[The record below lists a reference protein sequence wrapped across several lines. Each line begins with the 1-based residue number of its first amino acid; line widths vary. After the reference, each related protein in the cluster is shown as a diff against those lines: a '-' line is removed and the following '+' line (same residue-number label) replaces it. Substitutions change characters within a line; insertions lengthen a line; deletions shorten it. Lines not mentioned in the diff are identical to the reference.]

1 MKNDFLSRYIK
12 GFAIGVAAIIPGISG
27 GTIAFLLGIYDEL
40 IEAINNI
47 TQQFKT
53 SLNILVPVGL
63 GVLSAIVALTIPI
76 GLAFDYFPLPTV
88 SLFAGFIVGGLPLLA
103 KKANMKHDVFSWV
116 TVLIPALIAMSLGIF
131 SVWGELD
138 ASAILEQASLLP
150 KVSLIVIGALG
161 VSAFIVPGISG
172 SMLLLTLGFYEP
184 ILNSLENIID
194 SLPNVFAAGNDLTNF
209 VFLGVG
215 LLLGFVS
222 ISALMGYL
230 LKHHAHT
237 VHIVVLGFVVGSLFS
252 VFVNYEIIDVYGNL
266 DALQSILSLLTL
278 SGGTILS
285 YRLNTQHAA

>member
-1 MKNDFLSRYIK
+1 M
-12 GFAIGVAAIIPGISG
+12 GVAAIIPGISG
-27 GTIAFLLGIYDEL
+27 GTIAFILGIYDEL

-47 TQQFKT
+47 TKQVKT
-53 SLNILVPVGL
+53 SLTILIPVGL
-63 GVLSAIVALTIPI
+63 GVLSAIIALTIPI

-103 KKANMKHDVFSWV
+103 KKADLKRNVLSWV
-116 TVLIPALIAMSLGIF
+116 TLLIPALIAVSLGVF

-138 ASAILEQASLLP
+138 ASAILDQSALLP
-150 KVSLIVIGALG
+150 KISLIVIGALG

-184 ILNSLENIID
+184 ILNSLENVID
-194 SLPNVFAAGNDLTNF
+194 ALPNVFAAGNDLTNF

-215 LLLGFVS
+215 LLVGFIS

-230 LKHHAHT
+230 LKHYSRT
-237 VHIVVLGFVVGSLFS
+237 VYIAVFGFVVGSLFS
-252 VFVNYEIIDVYGNL
+252 VFVNYEIIDVYGDL
-266 DALQSILSLLTL
+266 DVLYIILSVFTL
-278 SGGTILS
+278 GGGTIAS

>member
-1 MKNDFLSRYIK
+1 M
-12 GFAIGVAAIIPGISG
+12 GVAAIIPGISG
-27 GTIAFLLGIYDEL
+27 GTIAFILGIYDEL

-47 TQQFKT
+47 TKQVKT
-53 SLNILVPVGL
+53 SLAILIPVGL

-103 KKANMKHDVFSWV
+103 KKAHVKRDVLSWV
-116 TVLIPALIAMSLGIF
+116 TLLIPALIAMSLGVF

-138 ASAILEQASLLP
+138 ASAILDQSALLP
-150 KVSLIVIGALG
+150 KISLIVIGALG

-194 SLPNVFAAGNDLTNF
+194 VLPNVFAAGNDLTNF

-215 LLLGFVS
+215 LLLGFIS

-230 LKHHAHT
+230 LKHYSRA
-237 VHIVVLGFVVGSLFS
+237 VYIAVFGFVLGSLFS
-252 VFVNYEIIDVYGNL
+252 VFVNYEIIDAYWDL
-266 DALQSILSLLTL
+266 DVLQTILSVLTL
-278 SGGTILS
+278 GGGTMLS
-285 YRLNTQHAA
+285 YRLNSQHAA